1 MRFDHEPILTAAGAH
16 WSMPNSPAVAGAL
29 HRGSKSGKRARADQ
43 QQTDTARVRV
53 IFPLPALT
61 MVSTLPRLVGGAFLF
76 STARVFAQDVPV
88 WAYPEL
94 DCDGKDK
101 GSDLVTRD

>member
-43 QQTDTARVRV
+43 QQTDMARVRV
-53 IFPLPALT
+53 IPSPGPNYGEYFAPL
-61 MVSTLPRLVGGAFLF
+61 SWRGF
-76 STARVFAQDVPV
+76 SF
-88 WAYPEL
+88 
-94 DCDGKDK
+94 
-101 GSDLVTRD
+101 